1 MFDIEYKGAN
11 NVVFT
16 TKMVKIMLDPALS
29 LVGLK
34 DSLGVQDVEVL
45 TEDRFAVN
53 NTTPRLLFS
62 GPGEYEVGDVSLKGI
77 AAWRHIDT
85 ESDAKKSTIYR
96 LTIGDVRAVIIGN
109 IAPKLSDSQLEE
121 IGVVD
126 IVVIPVGGGGYTLDA
141 TSAANMVR
149 QLEPKAV
156 IPIHY
161 ADSALH
167 YEVPQDDLSVFVG
180 EMGMETIDT
189 GSKWKV
195 KGITSLPEQ
204 SSIVTIARS

>member
-16 TKMVKIMLDPALS
+16 TKMVKIMSDPALS

-180 EMGMETIDT
+180 EMGMETIDA

-204 SSIVTIARS
+204 SSVVTIARS

>member
-16 TKMVKIMLDPALS
+16 TKMVKIMFDPALS

-45 TEDRFAVN
+45 TEGRFAVN

-77 AAWRHIDT
+77 EAWRHIDT

>member
-34 DSLGVQDVEVL
+34 DSLGIQDVEVL

-53 NTTPRLLFS
+53 NTTPRLLLS

-96 LTIGDVRAVIIGN
+96 LMIGDVRAVIIGN

-126 IVVIPVGGGGYTLDA
+126 VVVIPVGGGGYTLDA

-180 EMGMETIDT
+180 EMGTETIDA
-189 GSKWKV
+189 GFKWKV

-204 SSIVTIARS
+204 LSVVTIARS